1 MGRSLRVV
9 AAPGPLRGPIGRR
22 VADLAA
28 AVVADLP
35 VDRASHSVDG
45 AVAVVELR
53 VSPALA
59 VALAPLPA
67 RGFVTILERA
77 PVDVNRAVRASDRL
91 HRIITAGAG
100 RGLARGL
107 ARRRRRGARRRL
119 VNTRRRTATPRRRI
133 DAA

>member
-1 MGRSLRVV
+1 M
-9 AAPGPLRGPIGRR
+9 RGPVGRR

-28 AVVADLP
+28 AVVADLL

-77 PVDVNRAVRASDRL
+77 PVD
-91 HRIITAGAG
+91 II
-100 RGLARGL
+100 
-107 ARRRRRGARRRL
+107 RRRPRD
-119 VNTRRRTATPRRRI
+119 TPKQI
-133 DAA
+133 F

>member
-1 MGRSLRVV
+1 MAPRKRSLRVV
-9 AAPGPLRGPIGRR
+9 AAPGPLRGPVGRR

-28 AVVADLP
+28 AVVADLL

-77 PVDVNRAVRASDRL
+77 PVEEQKF
-91 HRIITAGAG
+91 H
-100 RGLARGL
+100 
-107 ARRRRRGARRRL
+107 ARRMRGVDCSR
-119 VNTRRRTATPRRRI
+119 
-133 DAA
+133 